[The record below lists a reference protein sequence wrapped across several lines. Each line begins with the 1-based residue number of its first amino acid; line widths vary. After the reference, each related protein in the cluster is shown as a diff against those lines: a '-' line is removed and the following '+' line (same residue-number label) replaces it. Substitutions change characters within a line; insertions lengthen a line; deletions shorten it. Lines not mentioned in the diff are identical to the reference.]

1 MQPQGHAQVLLN
13 MVEFG
18 MNPQEAGEA
27 ARVCEAGGRV
37 LVESGV
43 SDKEIEALRAMG
55 HRVQRAVGSFGGYQG
70 ILIDQKTGVYHAA
83 SDNRKDGC
91 AAGY

>member
-1 MQPQGHAQVLLN
+1 
-13 MVEFG
+13 
-18 MNPQEAGEA
+18 
-27 ARVCEAGGRV
+27 
-37 LVESGV
+37 
-43 SDKEIEALRAMG
+43 MG
-55 HRVQRAVGSFGGYQG
+55 HQVQRDVGSFGGYQG